1 VSMMTT
7 MSLIFRHP
15 CKDSNGRDTAIWA
28 HCRRNLQ
35 PETTPM
41 TTVTKIDLPP
51 ESYLWGWV
59 APADFRDA
67 FSAPLR
73 HPVLTPVDIYLA
85 AGRATPGWV
94 SGLMALRNRAARL
107 AGLKSVGQLG
117 DAIDR
122 PTESYRVGDR
132 LGIFTIFA
140 VGDVEL
146 LLGIDDT
153 HLDVRVSILK
163 AEHGGRPA
171 YVVSTAVK
179 VHNRLGTLY
188 MLPVSRI
195 HPRVVKAMMRR
206 AAA

>member
-1 VSMMTT
+1 MTKVS
-7 MSLIFRHP
+7 
-15 CKDSNGRDTAIWA
+15 
-28 HCRRNLQ
+28 
-35 PETTPM
+35 
-41 TTVTKIDLPP
+41 KIDLPP
-51 ESYLWGWV
+51 ESSLSRWV

-67 FSAPLR
+67 FSAPL
-73 HPVLTPVDIYLA
+73 HDPALTPVEIYLA

-94 SGLMALRNRAARL
+94 NSLMALRNRAASL
-107 AGLKSVGQLG
+107 AGLKSVGHLG
-117 DAIDR
+117 DAVDR
-122 PTESYRVGDR
+122 PANSYRVGDT

-140 VGDVEL
+140 LGEAEL

-163 AEHGGRPA
+163 AERGGQPV

-179 VHNRLGTLY
+179 VHNRLGALY

-195 HPRVVKAMMRR
+195 HPRVVRAMMRR